1 MSTVFIPLCNNGYYL
16 WGAYYMLCSYE
27 LIIIIFILWLKQ
39 KKRERE
45 RLDNIVFLIF
55 PQKLS
60 LVNLS

>member
-1 MSTVFIPLCNNGYYL
+1 
-16 WGAYYMLCSYE
+16 MLCSYE

-39 KKRERE
+39 KKKRERK

-55 PQKLS
+55 HQKLS